1 MLLVTKLDNSVFTE
15 TVTRGMAALLQ
26 SSVGVEFIDA
36 ERELFSIDYVPPYGV
51 LDEGEGLM
59 LKSFHLRYVLLD
71 NFL

>member
-36 ERELFSIDYVPPYGV
+36 ERELFSIDYIHSE
-51 LDEGEGLM
+51 LTFNLM
-59 LKSFHLRYVLLD
+59 KQSNYLHKKLFKISVFLLT
-71 NFL
+71 

>member
-1 MLLVTKLDNSVFTE
+1 MFTE

-59 LKSFHLRYVLLD
+59 LKRFLYLR
-71 NFL
+71 